1 MKTNEYINKVRTTL
15 KHFVAGATMALVA
28 WEGCWQ
34 HRAAMILLTKTITPS
49 QDRC

>member
-28 WEGCWQ
+28 MG
-34 HRAAMILLTKTITPS
+34 AAGNIV
-49 QDRC
+49 QR